1 MKKEENESK
10 GILLNKLNSKQA
22 TNSEMEV
29 CVNCGV
35 ITDVP
40 RACLLNYVR
49 TMSKVLANYVIS
61 AEVFSKEICDSLRT
75 KEEQKIY

>member
-10 GILLNKLNSKQA
+10 GILLDKLNPKQV

-35 ITDVP
+35 ITDV
-40 RACLLNYVR
+40 R
-49 TMSKVLANYVIS
+49 TSMS
-61 AEVFSKEICDSLRT
+61 T
-75 KEEQKIY
+75 

>member
-40 RACLLNYVR
+40 KSMPIELRKNYIEGIGQ
-49 TMSKVLANYVIS
+49 L
-61 AEVFSKEICDSLRT
+61 CDKCKS
-75 KEEQKIY
+75 IF